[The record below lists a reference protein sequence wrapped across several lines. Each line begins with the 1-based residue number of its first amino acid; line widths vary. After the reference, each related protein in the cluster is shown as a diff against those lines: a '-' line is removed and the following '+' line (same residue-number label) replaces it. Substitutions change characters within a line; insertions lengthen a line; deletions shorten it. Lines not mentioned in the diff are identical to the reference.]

1 MMSSRFQIICALSVV
16 LLVTTTPSFGASVS
30 SYLNKPD
37 EWFRSKQAREIA
49 MNVLSWQAPE
59 GGWPKNV
66 DTTVPFAGERSQS
79 HSTFDNHATTDELR
93 YLARMVQAASERS
106 YIAPFLRGLDH
117 ILKAQYTNGGWP
129 QFSPPPKDKYHR
141 HITFNDGALVRL

>member
-1 MMSSRFQIICALSVV
+1 MTSGGIQMLRALLMV
-16 LLVTTTPSFGASVS
+16 LLVAATPMFGGSVS
-30 SYLNKPD
+30 SYLNKSD
-37 EWFRSKQAREIA
+37 EWFRSAQAREIA
-49 MNVLSWQAPE
+49 TNVLSWQAPE

-93 YLARMVQAASERS
+93 YLARMTASERS

-117 ILKAQYTNGGWP
+117 ILKA
-129 QFSPPPKDKYHR
+129 
-141 HITFNDGALVRL
+141 